1 VWRATDRLQFLSRFV
16 RDGGW
21 LTAASLLC
29 LMLSS
34 EVSAQAGQ
42 GQTDDASLPRVDLEV
57 RGRVVLAESLA
68 PVEGAVVVVADS
80 ASGRVDRALTS
91 NQGRFS
97 VTLRDLP
104 GDEVRVLAIGAA
116 ADGFG
121 RAGPVRIT
129 SEADLRRVTLVL
141 QGKDAILIPNLD
153 EGPEGVEVGDASPGP
168 RLVRGRVRDHASLR
182 TVPSAR
188 VVLTDLATGTEVTVL
203 TDEQGDFSIDPPS
216 WEGDVSIAVSALGY
230 AAAPAHRFEL
240 EGEPVFVSV
249 TIRAEA
255 LDLPGLEVT
264 VQRNE
269 PILERWGVLDRR
281 SRGFG
286 KVVMGEELEQAS
298 RFAMGRASAIFW
310 RIPGTVVRQG
320 EPTFLRATRPNPSTE
335 CERPDLFVNG
345 ALARSGMRSIVNVT
359 FDDAVSVHPENI
371 VAIETYDHPSTVPG
385 DFRDRASACGAILI
399 WTR

>member
-1 VWRATDRLQFLSRFV
+1 MWRATDPLQVRFRCV
-16 RDGGW
+16 RDVGW
-21 LTAASLLC
+21 LTFATLLC
-29 LMLSS
+29 LMFSS
-34 EVSAQAGQ
+34 GVSAQAGQ
-42 GQTDDASLPRVDLEV
+42 SRTEGDSRPTVDLQV
-57 RGRVVLAESLA
+57 RGRVVLAGSLA

-97 VTLRDLP
+97 ITLRDVP

-141 QGKDAILIPNLD
+141 QGNDAILIPNLD
-153 EGPEGVEVGDASPGP
+153 DEAEGVEIGEASPGP

-182 TVPSAR
+182 TVPAAR
-188 VVLTDLATGTEVTVL
+188 VVLTELATGIEVTVL
-203 TDEQGDFSIDPPS
+203 TDEQGDFSIEPPS

-230 AAAPAHRFEL
+230 ATAPAHHFEL

-264 VQRNE
+264 VQRSE

-345 ALARSGMRSIVNVT
+345 ALARSGMRSIVNIT
-359 FDDAVSVHPENI
+359 FDDAVPFHPDNI
-371 VAIETYDHPSTVPG
+371 VAIETYDHPSMVPG

>member
-1 VWRATDRLQFLSRFV
+1 MWRATDRLHFWSRCV
-16 RDGGW
+16 RDGIR
-21 LTAASLLC
+21 LSAASLLC
-29 LMLSS
+29 LALAG
-34 EVSAQAGQ
+34 ELSAQVGQ
-42 GQTDDASLPRVDLEV
+42 GRADDDPPSTVDLQV
-57 RGRVVLAESLA
+57 QGRVVLAGSLA

-104 GDEVRVLAIGAA
+104 GVEVRVLAIGAA

-129 SEADLRRVTLVL
+129 SDADLRRVTLVL
-141 QGKDAILIPNLD
+141 QGQDAILIPNLD
-153 EGPEGVEVGDASPGP
+153 DGVEGVEIGEGSPGP
-168 RLVRGRVRDHASLR
+168 RLVRGRVRDHTSLR
-182 TVPSAR
+182 TVPAAL
-188 VVLTDLATGTEVTVL
+188 VVLTELATGTEVTVL

-216 WEGDVSIAVSALGY
+216 WEGDVSIAISALGY
-230 AAAPAHRFEL
+230 ATAPAHRFEL

-286 KVVMGEELEQAS
+286 QVVMGEELEQAS

-335 CERPDLFVNG
+335 CERPDLFING
-345 ALARSGMRSIVNVT
+345 ALARSGMRSIVNIT
-359 FDDAVSVHPENI
+359 FDDAVPFHPDNI